1 MRTPSDGRTNNG
13 GQPDRAPDGRAAARR
28 GPESSAPG
36 PDRRLPLGAGNA
48 AVVQMLRQAGHP
60 WAQEQ
65 HRHGAG
71 CGHGQQAEPSVQRSA
86 VHDVLRGPGRA
97 LDESTRTDMEARLGA
112 DFSDVRVH
120 DDSAAKAS
128 AAEVGA
134 RAYTSG
140 SHVVIGAGGADSHT
154 LAHEL
159 THVIQQRRGPVAGT
173 DNGSGL
179 RVSDPSDR
187 FEREAEANA
196 RRVMAGPAPASQA
209 PAESGAAVPTEAGPS
224 PSVQRAIGLEVEVD
238 RPVVRHTGTD
248 VKNGNSTGIEMMEHP
263 GQGIKLVSDSR
274 GTYTNAEFVAEP
286 SAVLPG
292 EGERFPRTT
301 EQTIAHLEEAHRRLY
316 TPEAGSPQADKQMR
330 KLYPESQGYAVTPGF
345 KMARVAPEKEHV
357 ERNGKEGKGQGL
369 FIHQTVGLPLNGMT
383 DVFAEA
389 VQTPE
394 PRNRTGS
401 KVRALVKSKAHDHLV
416 RSVQVGNELGARFLQ
431 SPAAAAPAHQVAVG
445 AQEVRGFGSLC
456 YTQFAALADKLRA
469 DDPERPGVTA
479 AGQVKNKTAVLARV
493 SLGTVQQSLPDP
505 AKLFLVGDVDA
516 IRDGMW
522 AHYFAVAPRTG
533 PDLPPM
539 SQESIDELNTYLR
552 EALSGIAEFLPPADD
567 PNRLVGPQERAFG
580 GMTELT
586 SLDSPGGV
594 PVVPLE
600 FRSFGVGMASF
611 ADLRQDVG
619 HLENWS
625 KAAHGTAAKARSGE
639 QQREFTPIEVTAP
652 WSVAAPQA
660 AAPQAAPQLS
670 HEQQFAASL
679 ERCRQIYT
687 RQSGNPATAA
697 LAPFLQI
704 ASVLAPRGGNAQGP
718 AETLSALEHVMTNG
732 GSLADVQQI
741 AARFTEWA
749 TAVGMA
755 PQMSRP
761 IANAV
766 AAFGRAV
773 SG

>member
-1 MRTPSDGRTNNG
+1 
-13 GQPDRAPDGRAAARR
+13 
-28 GPESSAPG
+28 
-36 PDRRLPLGAGNA
+36 
-48 AVVQMLRQAGHP
+48 MLRQAGHP

-65 HRHGAG
+65 HQHGAG

-140 SHVVIGAGGADSHT
+140 SHVVIGAGGADKHT

-159 THVIQQRRGPVAGT
+159 THVIQQRQGPVAGT

-179 RVSDPSDR
+179 KVSDPSDR

-196 RRVMAGPAPASQA
+196 TRAMAGPAPASQA
-209 PAESGAAVPTEAGPS
+209 PAEAAAAAPAEARPAAA
-224 PSVQRAIGLEVEVD
+224 VQRAIGLEVEVD
-238 RPVVRHTGTD
+238 RPVVRHTGAD

-274 GTYTNAEFVAEP
+274 STYTNAEFVALP

-292 EGERFPRTT
+292 EEEQFPRTT
-301 EQTIAHLEEAHRRLY
+301 EQTISHLEDAHRRLY
-316 TPEAGSPQADKQMR
+316 APGADTPQAEKQMK
-330 KLYPESQGYAVTPGF
+330 KLYPENEGYVLTSGF
-345 KMARVAPEKEHV
+345 KTARVAPEKEHV
-357 ERNGKEGKGQGL
+357 ERNGQEGKGQGL

-389 VQTPE
+389 VQAPE

-416 RSVQVGNELGARFLQ
+416 RSVQVGNELGARFLR
-431 SPAAAAPAHQVAVG
+431 SPVAADAPGHDAAVG

-493 SLGTVQQSLPDP
+493 SLGTVQQSLPAP

-522 AHYFAVAPRTG
+522 AHYFAVAPRTST
-533 PDLPPM
+533 DLPPM
-539 SQESIDELNTYLR
+539 SEAHVGELNTYLR
-552 EALSGIAEFLPPADD
+552 EALSGIAEFLPAPDD

-580 GMTELT
+580 GMTELP

-611 ADLRQDVG
+611 ADIRQDVG

-625 KAAHGTAAKARSGE
+625 RAAHGTAAKARSGQE
-639 QQREFTPIEVTAP
+639 QRAFAPIEVTAP

-687 RQSGNPATAA
+687 QQSGNPATAA

-704 ASVLAPRGGNAQGP
+704 AGVLAPRGGNAQGP

-773 SG
+773 GR